1 VASEEERMNQS
12 DFKCLSHCESNI
24 YEKENLFSNAHTLY
38 KQITDIVLLNEKKTF
53 HESSETLSFLI

>member
-1 VASEEERMNQS
+1 MASEEERMNQS

-24 YEKENLFSNAHTLY
+24 YEKENLFSNGHTLY

-53 HESSETLSFLI
+53 H